1 MNLTQSFEAI
11 GIALA
16 AGMLIGLQRQRD
28 GSALGGI
35 RTFPLIALLGAAS
48 ALLDESLRPWAIA
61 IAGLGVIAATL
72 MGNFARGQTEGYSPG
87 ITTEIAILV
96 TFIMGALVGVGE
108 TRLGV
113 IVAVATAVLLYAKD
127 ALHKFSERVGDHDI
141 RAVLQFVVITFVILP
156 LLPDRTMG
164 PLDVL
169 NPREVWLMVALVV
182 GLSLAG
188 YIAYRLLGEKHGT
201 AVAGLLGGVI
211 SSTATTVSY
220 ARREREGAVTVWA
233 AAVAIVLAS
242 SIGYIRVIIEIGV
255 VARDHVAAMAWPF
268 AIMFGVLLIAGGL
281 LWLKI
286 GKEKAENPEQKNPS
300 ELKTALIFGALY
312 AIILLAVAA
321 TKRWL
326 GDDAIYAV
334 AVVSGLTDMDAITL
348 SMSRLIADGQ
358 ISRDLGWR
366 AILVASMANLVFK
379 GGFVVALGRRD
390 LWLAIGI
397 VFGAAI
403 LAGSA
408 MLAFWPDIGLPAE

>member
-1 MNLTQSFEAI
+1 MQTFEAL

-48 ALLDESLRPWAIA
+48 ALLDGPLGPWAI
-61 IAGLGVIAATL
+61 GVGGVGVIVATL
-72 MGNFARGQTEGYSPG
+72 MGNIARGQTEGYSPG

-96 TFIMGALVGVGE
+96 TFIMGVLFGAGE
-108 TRLGV
+108 TRVGV
-113 IVAVATAVLLYAKD
+113 MVAVATAVLLYAKEP
-127 ALHKFSERVGDHDI
+127 LHRFTERVGDHDM
-141 RAVLQFVVITFVILP
+141 RAVLLFVVITFVILP

-164 PLDVL
+164 PLDVI

-182 GLSLAG
+182 GMSLAG

-201 AVAGLLGGVI
+201 AVAGLLGGLI

-220 ARREREGAVTVWA
+220 ARRERDGAVSVWA

-242 SIGYIRVIIEIGV
+242 SIAFIRVIVEIGV
-255 VARDHVAAMAWPF
+255 VAPDHVGAMAWPF
-268 AIMFGVLLIAGGL
+268 AIMFLVMFVAGGL
-281 LWLKI
+281 LWLRI
-286 GKEKAENPEQKNPS
+286 RNEASERPEQRNPS

-348 SMSRLIADGQ
+348 SMARLIEEGRIA
-358 ISRDLGWR
+358 RDLGWR

-379 GGFVVALGRRD
+379 AGFVVALGRRD
-390 LWLAIGI
+390 LWLVIGI
-397 VFGAAI
+397 AFGAA
-403 LAGSA
+403 LAAGGA
-408 MLAFWPDIGLPAE
+408 MLVFWPDIGVPVDPS